1 MSNPQTVQIF
11 TAKATNGVGV
21 IVKTMER
28 AVIGN
33 SDKELVTIQVA
44 GTWEGVTV
52 KPQISLDGGST
63 FSNAIKFKEDGSQ
76 VDVSITDSGAFDL
89 EVSSLAQ
96 FTLIVSG
103 VGGTPPS
110 LNAWAIGNIAEV
122 A

>member
-103 VGGTPPS
+103 VGGTPPD
-110 LNAWAIGNIAEV
+110 LDAWAVGNIAEGM
-122 A
+122 